1 MSAFLELLRR
11 FLALFLQIDDISLVQ
26 DIVFVSFVV
35 LSQLSPTDTLFR
47 SDALEGFS
55 LSGREIIVVIEDVDR
70 VQKSL
75 CVDRLICATMF
86 CHEFVVAFCLVIIM
100 ELVQFD
106 NLYQFVG
113 ILRIG
118 SIATLFQSS
127 CPSFVIV
134 AVQ

>member
-1 MSAFLELLRR
+1 M
-11 FLALFLQIDDISLVQ
+11 
-26 DIVFVSFVV
+26 FVSFVV
-35 LSQLSPTDTLFR
+35 LSQFSPTDTHFL

-55 LSGREIIVVIEDVDR
+55 LSGIQIIVVVEDVDR

-127 CPSFVIV
+127 CPSFVVV